1 MKKYSWIAYLSI
13 ILFIGA
19 CNTNYSVDL
28 KIRNNSGKKVF
39 ITYIQK
45 DNNQKVVRPLVP
57 GETFAISKYDRPGN
71 DLEWK
76 TIWKYNIKTVISMD
90 SIESWKDYNVEGAWD
105 HENLTNKTKSV
116 LVIAQEDFAK

>member
-45 DNNQKVVRPLVP
+45 DNNQKVVRPLVQ

-76 TIWKYNIKTVISMD
+76 TIWKYNIKSVISFD

>member
-13 ILFIGA
+13 ILCIGA

-39 ITYIQK
+39 LTYIQK
-45 DNNQKVVRPLVP
+45 DNNQKVIRALSP
-57 GETFAISKYDRPGN
+57 GETFAISKYDRPGTG
-71 DLEWK
+71 LEWK
-76 TIWKYNIKTVISMD
+76 TIWKYNIKAVVSVD

-105 HENLTNKTKSV
+105 HENLTNKTKSI

>member
-1 MKKYSWIAYLSI
+1 MNKYCWIAYLSI
-13 ILFIGA
+13 ILCIGA

-39 ITYIQK
+39 LTYIQK
-45 DNNQKVVRPLVP
+45 DNNQKVIRALSP
-57 GETFAISKYDRPGN
+57 GETFAISKYDRPGTG
-71 DLEWK
+71 LEWK
-76 TIWKYNIKTVISMD
+76 TIWKYNIKAVVSMD

-116 LVIAQEDFAK
+116 LKIAQGDFAK